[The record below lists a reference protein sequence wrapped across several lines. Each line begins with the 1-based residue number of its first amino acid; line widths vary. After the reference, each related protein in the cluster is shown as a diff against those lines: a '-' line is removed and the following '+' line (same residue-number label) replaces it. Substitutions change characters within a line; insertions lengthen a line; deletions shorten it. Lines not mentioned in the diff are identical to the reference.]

1 MEVKEKS
8 KKRELIKTIAIL
20 FLVVLLA
27 LTFFSNTIMNRSL
40 PEVAT
45 QSISSGTINAKIRG
59 SGTVT
64 ANESYEVIINQ
75 TREVRS
81 VCVKVGDTVSQG
93 DLLFVLGDM
102 ESSELKSAQEQLSSL
117 NLQYQQ
123 QLLTLSKEYAG
134 DDLTVQRLREDLNKA
149 VAQRDASLVTELD
162 ISVAKG
168 NLEEAKRELSRI
180 DSIRKEL
187 QTFSEENTAYSD
199 AQAQVAE
206 WTSAVKTAE
215 AAVDNYEDQL
225 DELKVTGELSSQR
238 AIEDAEDDL
247 AEARYTWRS
256 QWMAYAND
264 LKALVDVIWDTDDVP
279 GRVTKPDTTGA
290 TPKAIGSEQQVYIDA
305 FLTKNPASTTT
316 TTTTPTKPDTGGE
329 EDDGGLPST
338 QDVDGGLPSAQD
350 IDSDVLKRGRTA
362 YNALIAAQND
372 VTEKERA
379 LERLEED
386 ADDLYGSAQKD
397 RKALESKLSDAE
409 DQLAAAQRGLQQA
422 QNALEQ
428 AANSNSALKQQLNSA
443 DAAYQE
449 QNTQVEALTQ
459 ALTDLETQ
467 KENYDRAVEAVAEK
481 ERAIE
486 DALAGKDIDKQLD
499 NLSLQELRLQ
509 IENAQQ
515 LVDKYTQE
523 SVGTEVTSNVSG
535 LVSAINVSAG
545 KETTAGSAMAVI
557 DVVDQGYIIQIP
569 VTNEQSRQVKVGD
582 TASVSNYYWGSNVE
596 AVLEAITA
604 DPANP
609 GKGKLLVFRV
619 TGDVDAGSN
628 ITLSIGQRS
637 ANYDT
642 IIPKSALR
650 EDTNGYFVLVITV
663 KNSPLSNRYIA
674 TRVDVQVLAEDDTS
688 AAVSGLSAGDFVIT
702 TSSKPVEA
710 GAQVRMVENS

>member
-20 FLVVLLA
+20 FLVVLLG

-45 QSISSGTINAKIRG
+45 QSITSGTINAKIRG
-59 SGTVT
+59 SGTVA

-102 ESSELKSAQEQLSSL
+102 ESTELKNAQEQLDSL

-134 DDLTVQRLREDLNKA
+134 DDLAVQRLREDLNKA
-149 VAQRDASLVTELD
+149 VAQRDANLVSDLD

-180 DSIRKEL
+180 GSILEEL
-187 QTFSEENTAYSD
+187 QTFMSENDSYST
-199 AQAQVAE
+199 AQAEVTE
-206 WTSAVKTAE
+206 WTAAVKTAE
-215 AAVDNYEDQL
+215 AAVDNYEQQL
-225 DELKVTGELSSQR
+225 DELEVTGTLKNQR
-238 AIEDAEDDL
+238 AIEDAEDEL

-264 LKALVDVIWDTDDVP
+264 LKKLVDVIWETDDVP
-279 GRVTKPDTTGA
+279 SRVTKPDTTGA
-290 TPKAIGSEQQVYIDA
+290 TPQAIGSEQQVYIDA
-305 FLTKNPASTTT
+305 FLTQNPVSAST
-316 TTTTPTKPDTGGE
+316 PAKPGTNDD
-329 EDDGGLPST
+329 EDE
-338 QDVDGGLPSAQD
+338 QDESGIPSAQD
-350 IDSDVLKRGRTA
+350 IDSDVLKKGRTA
-362 YNALIAAQND
+362 YNALIEAQND
-372 VTEKERA
+372 VADKERV

-397 RKALESKLSDAE
+397 RKALQSKLSDAE
-409 DQLAAAQRGLQQA
+409 DELADARRKLREA

-428 AANSNSALKQQLNSA
+428 AANSNSALKQQVN
-443 DAAYQE
+443 DAKAAQSQ
-449 QNTQVEALTQ
+449 QNTQVETLTQ
-459 ALTDLETQ
+459 TLSDLEAK
-467 KENYDRAVEAVAEK
+467 KESYDRAVELVAEK

-509 IENAQQ
+509 IENAQKM
-515 LVDKYTQE
+515 VDKYTQE
-523 SVGTEVTSNVSG
+523 SVDTEITSNVSG

-557 DVVDQGYIIQIP
+557 DVVDQGYIIKIP

-582 TASVSNYYWGSNVE
+582 SASVSNYYWGNNVE
-596 AVLEAITA
+596 ATLEAITA

>member
-20 FLVVLLA
+20 FLVVLLG

-45 QSISSGTINAKIRG
+45 QSITSGTINAKIRG
-59 SGTVT
+59 SGTVA

-102 ESSELKSAQEQLSSL
+102 ESTELKNAQEQLDSL
-117 NLQYQQ
+117 NLQYQEK
-123 QLLTLSKEYAG
+123 LLTLSKEYAG

-149 VAQRDASLVTELD
+149 VAQRDANLVTDLD

-180 DSIRKEL
+180 GSILEEL
-187 QTFSEENTAYSD
+187 QNFMSENDSYST
-199 AQAQVAE
+199 AQAEVTE
-206 WTSAVKTAE
+206 WTAAVKTAE
-215 AAVDNYEDQL
+215 AAVDNYEQQL
-225 DELKVTGELSSQR
+225 DELEVTGTLKNQR
-238 AIEDAEDDL
+238 AIEDAEDEL

-264 LKALVDVIWDTDDVP
+264 LKALVDVIWSAENPDCPSVS
-279 GRVTKPDTTGA
+279 RPDTSGA
-290 TPKAIGSEQQVYIDA
+290 TPRTIGSEQQVYIDA
-305 FLTKNPASTTT
+305 FLTQNPVSASTPA
-316 TTTTPTKPDTGGE
+316 TPGTNDD
-329 EDDGGLPST
+329 EDE
-338 QDVDGGLPSAQD
+338 QDESGVPSAQD
-350 IDSDVLKRGRTA
+350 IDSDVLKKGRTA
-362 YNALIAAQND
+362 YNALIKAQND
-372 VTEKERA
+372 VADKERV

-397 RKALESKLSDAE
+397 RKALQSKLSDAE
-409 DQLAAAQRGLQQA
+409 DELADARRKLREA

-428 AANSNSALKQQLNSA
+428 AANSNSALKQQVN
-443 DAAYQE
+443 DAKTAQSQ
-449 QNTQVEALTQ
+449 QNTQVETLTQ
-459 ALTDLETQ
+459 ALSDLEAK
-467 KENYDRAVEAVAEK
+467 KESYDRAVELVAEK

-509 IENAQQ
+509 IENAQKM
-515 LVDKYTQE
+515 VDKYTQE
-523 SVGTEVTSNVSG
+523 SVDTEITSNVSG

-557 DVVDQGYIIQIP
+557 DVVDQGYIIKIP

-582 TASVSNYYWGSNVE
+582 SASVSNYYWGNNVE
-596 AVLEAITA
+596 ATLEAITA

>member
-20 FLVVLLA
+20 FLVVLLG

-59 SGTVT
+59 SGTVA

-81 VCVKVGDTVSQG
+81 VCVKVGDTVTQG

-102 ESSELKSAQEQLSSL
+102 ESTELKNAQEQLDSL

-149 VAQRDASLVTELD
+149 VAQRDANLVSDLD
-162 ISVAKG
+162 ISIAKG
-168 NLEEAKRELSRI
+168 NLEEAKRELNRI
-180 DSIRKEL
+180 GSILEEL
-187 QTFSEENTAYSD
+187 QDFMSENNSYSA
-199 AQAQVAE
+199 AQAEVTE
-206 WTSAVKTAE
+206 WTAAVKTAE
-215 AAVDNYEDQL
+215 ATVENYEEQL
-225 DELKVTGELSSQR
+225 EELKVTGEVSSQR
-238 AIEDAEDDL
+238 AIEDAEDAL

-264 LKALVDVIWDTDDVP
+264 LKELVDVIWSEENP
-279 GRVTKPDTTGA
+279 NRPSIRRPDTTGA
-290 TPKAIGSEQQVYIDA
+290 TPQTISSEQQVYIDA
-305 FLTKNPASTTT
+305 FLTQNAVSSTTT
-316 TTTTPTKPDTGGE
+316 TPANPDLDDEE
-329 EDDGGLPST
+329 EDESGIPST
-338 QDVDGGLPSAQD
+338 QD
-350 IDSDVLKRGRTA
+350 IDSDILRKGKTA
-362 YNALIAAQND
+362 YNALIEAQDDVAAA
-372 VTEKERA
+372 ERK

-409 DQLAAAQRGLQQA
+409 DELADARRRLREAQT
-422 QNALEQ
+422 ALEQ
-428 AANSNSALKQQLNSA
+428 AANSNSALKQQVN
-443 DAAYQE
+443 DAKTAQTQ

-459 ALTDLETQ
+459 TLADLEAK
-467 KENYDRAVEAVAEK
+467 KEAYELAVKDVAAQ

-509 IENAQQ
+509 IENAQKM
-515 LVDKYTQE
+515 VDKYTQE
-523 SVGTEVTSNVSG
+523 SVDTEITANVSG

-557 DVVDQGYIIQIP
+557 DVVDQGYIIKIP

-582 TASVSNYYWGSNVE
+582 TANVTNYYWGNDVE
-596 AVLEAITA
+596 ATLEAITA

-674 TRVDVQVLAEDDTS
+674 TRVDVQLLAEDDTS

>member
-20 FLVVLLA
+20 FLVVLLG

-45 QSISSGTINAKIRG
+45 QSITSGTINAKIRG
-59 SGTVT
+59 SGTVA

-102 ESSELKSAQEQLSSL
+102 ESTELKNAQEQLDSL

-149 VAQRDASLVTELD
+149 VAQRDANLVSDLD

-180 DSIRKEL
+180 GSILEEL
-187 QTFSEENTAYSD
+187 QTFMSENDSYST
-199 AQAQVAE
+199 AQAEVTE
-206 WTSAVKTAE
+206 WTAAVKTAE
-215 AAVDNYEDQL
+215 AAVDNYEQQL
-225 DELKVTGELSSQR
+225 DELEVTGTLKNQR
-238 AIEDAEDDL
+238 AIEDAEDEL

-264 LKALVDVIWDTDDVP
+264 LKKLVDVIWETDDVP
-279 GRVTKPDTTGA
+279 SRVTKPDTTGA
-290 TPKAIGSEQQVYIDA
+290 TPQAIGSEQQVYIDA
-305 FLTKNPASTTT
+305 FLTQNPVSAST
-316 TTTTPTKPDTGGE
+316 PAKPGTNDD
-329 EDDGGLPST
+329 EDE
-338 QDVDGGLPSAQD
+338 QDESGIPSAQD
-350 IDSDVLKRGRTA
+350 IDSDVLKKGRTA
-362 YNALIAAQND
+362 YNALIEAQND
-372 VTEKERA
+372 VADKERV

-397 RKALESKLSDAE
+397 RKALQSKLSDAE
-409 DQLAAAQRGLQQA
+409 DELADARRKLREA

-428 AANSNSALKQQLNSA
+428 AANSNSALKQQVN
-443 DAAYQE
+443 DAKAAQSQ
-449 QNTQVEALTQ
+449 QNTQVETLTQ
-459 ALTDLETQ
+459 TLSDLEAK
-467 KENYDRAVEAVAEK
+467 KESYDRAVELVAEK

-509 IENAQQ
+509 IENAQKM
-515 LVDKYTQE
+515 VDKYTQE
-523 SVGTEVTSNVSG
+523 SVDTEITSNVSG

-557 DVVDQGYIIQIP
+557 DVVDQGYIIKIP

-582 TASVSNYYWGSNVE
+582 SASVSNYYWGNNVE
-596 AVLEAITA
+596 ATLEAITA